1 MWYQGQRVRCTNDHF
16 SGAVWEWTSAL
27 PKAGET
33 YTIAALNRLPQWNT
47 RTPILCFLLREME
60 RETDHA
66 FFSALECVGNDPRQQ
81 QNVVSA
87 ASFLSEASLK
97 DSNPSSMLTLFGC
110 DFSSVMI
117 YCRPKMT

>member
-16 SGAVWEWTSAL
+16 SGAVWEWTSVL

-60 RETDHA
+60 RVPDHA
-66 FFSALECVGNDPRQQ
+66 FFSAWRFEPADDTPSWAN
-81 QNVVSA
+81 
-87 ASFLSEASLK
+87 EAPVHLLQ
-97 DSNPSSMLTLFGC
+97 DH
-110 DFSSVMI
+110 
-117 YCRPKMT
+117 RP

>member
-1 MWYQGQRVRCTNDHF
+1 MYKRQGQQVRCTNDHF

-66 FFSALECVGNDPRQQ
+66 FFSAWRFEPVN
-81 QNVVSA
+81 NT
-87 ASFLSEASLK
+87 LSWANGAHVHLLQ
-97 DSNPSSMLTLFGC
+97 DH
-110 DFSSVMI
+110 
-117 YCRPKMT
+117 RP

>member
-60 RETDHA
+60 RESDHA
-66 FFSALECVGNDPRQQ
+66 FFSAWRFEPVDDT
-81 QNVVSA
+81 
-87 ASFLSEASLK
+87 LSWANGAPVHLLQ
-97 DSNPSSMLTLFGC
+97 DH
-110 DFSSVMI
+110 
-117 YCRPKMT
+117 RP

>member
-27 PKAGET
+27 PRAGET

-66 FFSALECVGNDPRQQ
+66 FFSAWRFEPVDDTPSWVNGVP
-81 QNVVSA
+81 VH
-87 ASFLSEASLK
+87 FLQ
-97 DSNPSSMLTLFGC
+97 DH
-110 DFSSVMI
+110 
-117 YCRPKMT
+117 RP